1 MNNLTEDI
9 IQMAMKL
16 PMDKLKQ
23 LDQILHEKNTHVR
36 NQEFEKAV
44 VSRDKEKKLQVELGI
59 PTSVNYNNLYSTIR
73 ERKIDELL
81 DGN

>member
-1 MNNLTEDI
+1 
-9 IQMAMKL
+9 MKL

-59 PTSVNYNNLYSTIR
+59 PTSVNCRELFSIIR